1 MNRCGRAQARSTAS
15 SGRAR
20 REGALTPE
28 ALRFRARRLP
38 FMLLNGMVMALNN
51 EDAPRSF
58 AGRRGGP
65 TLLRLQNLQHYGI
78 V

>member
-1 MNRCGRAQARSTAS
+1 
-15 SGRAR
+15 
-20 REGALTPE
+20 
-28 ALRFRARRLP
+28 
-38 FMLLNGMVMALNN
+38 MLLNGMVMALNN